1 MGEFDLEKT
10 ANAKPASCN
19 DGSTDMVDLDAARLA
34 EMGYTQDLNRNFS
47 ILSLISIA
55 FCMSNSC
62 SVPVALCSSSTVYFG

>member
-1 MGEFDLEKT
+1 
-10 ANAKPASCN
+10 
-19 DGSTDMVDLDAARLA
+19 MVDLDAARLA